1 MQVRL
6 NIKVLQLL
14 QNNTPSKDRPYRCN
28 VCCQSYGQ
36 STILDSHLRS
46 AGHQNRMN
54 RLNELVVSGEVD
66 SQKPV
71 SEQPNGIPQKII
83 AELIDSVD
91 SNKVDF
97 LTNNAQEIL

>member
-1 MQVRL
+1 
-6 NIKVLQLL
+6 
-14 QNNTPSKDRPYRCN
+14 
-28 VCCQSYGQ
+28 
-36 STILDSHLRS
+36 
-46 AGHQNRMN
+46 MN